1 MEIET
6 YDIILNEINNGGN
19 TPITKENK
27 IDETIKDET
36 IKDEILKDDVIN
48 EADDK
53 IICPKCNKKFTI
65 HYFRYKHNFK
75 CMGEIEKDYT
85 RPIRQY
91 NKTII
96 KDQRR
101 ASIENNIKKLNE
113 PEHEDEPIKYQDT
126 PNIILNK
133 KPYKNMTSILEYT
146 NKPIL
151 KKNNNFI
158 I

>member
-1 MEIET
+1 M
-6 YDIILNEINNGGN
+6 LQA
-19 TPITKENK
+19 TKK
-27 IDETIKDET
+27 THVSALCAPLT
-36 IKDEILKDDVIN
+36 TDEIIIN
-48 EADDK
+48 EVVNKKIIK
-53 IICPKCNKKFTI
+53 IICPKCNKEYTI
-65 HYFRYKHNFK
+65 DYFRYKHNFK
-75 CMGEIEKDYT
+75 CTGQIEKDYT

-91 NKTII
+91 NKTKI

-113 PEHEDEPIKYQDT
+113 PEHEDEPVKYEDT

-133 KPYKNMTSILEYT
+133 NPYKNMTSILEYT

-158 I
+158 IA